1 MLMSNYC
8 SDGFDTAMCPQVYL
22 KEGRI
27 LPWAEVSWLS
37 CEEYL
42 GGLMDF
48 TGA

>member
-1 MLMSNYC
+1 MHASISALLC
-8 SDGFDTAMCPQVYL
+8 CPQVYVT
-22 KEGRI
+22 EGRI
-27 LPWAEVSWLS
+27 LPWTEVSWLS